1 MENIQCYAKIHV
13 QEGRKQPWTILAIVQ
28 LFQQIPLLLH
38 ALTLQAGVSLSM
50 VEKSVEKEE
59 WKKYAPLVYC
69 FLWQTR
75 NKFLKSREKEKKETE
90 EQVGLFGFFFF
101 PGGDEIFGCKL
112 IWDFM
117 SMKIFSKNV
126 SLSKRKLLVF

>member
-1 MENIQCYAKIHV
+1 MENIQCYAKIYV
-13 QEGRKQPWTILAIVQ
+13 QEVRKQPWTILAIVQ

-59 WKKYAPLVYC
+59 WKKKYAPLVYC

-90 EQVGLFGFFFF
+90 EQVGLVFFFSQGRRNF
-101 PGGDEIFGCKL
+101 WLQTNLRFYEYENFQ
-112 IWDFM
+112 
-117 SMKIFSKNV
+117 
-126 SLSKRKLLVF
+126 